1 MPVPKRKPRNP
12 FSNPRPGE
20 DARTVA
26 WLALRRAAGPR
37 ATDAQEILGQL
48 AQMAQLDPRDRALAF
63 EMMQGVWR
71 TRALLDAAMDRI
83 EGFAG
88 KTVTPDVR
96 DLMRIGAYQHFY
108 MDRVPCHALVHAT
121 VEVARLR
128 LGGRKAG
135 FCNAF
140 LQRILLQY
148 PARGADL
155 EKLARGLPIAE
166 RFSMPDWIVRL
177 VGRAVGQEKPESD
190 PSDPADLSDPSDPSD
205 RSAGSSKPASQKK
218 PQAAGEEKRESHP
231 SDPSDPADPSDP
243 SILLAALAALNRPLP
258 LYARCNPALV
268 AAEEAVR
275 ELARAGIRSRF
286 RPELAPLCIEV
297 ECAAG
302 LLAQTEVFLKGGLF
316 IQDASSQLVAELAG
330 ARLRSPAGLRPSV
343 RPGSSARREWTV
355 LDYCAAPGGK
365 ATYLAALMEGK
376 GRLIA
381 HEISAARQARLRENI
396 ARLGFE
402 GFIEVAGGEGE
413 IRGTH
418 PPTKTGSPDQ
428 SDQSDQSDRSD
439 GSYASDP
446 SDPSDPSDRSDRSS
460 AKPAPHSFPK
470 PPPHTLPKPPPHSLP
485 KADLALV
492 DAPCSGLGTL
502 RRHPEIRWRI
512 NYSDVRRLAHLQ
524 KGILDQAAQLVR
536 PGGWLVYSTCS
547 LAPEENQ
554 EVVEAFL
561 KARGGRFRIVRDTLG
576 LPDCLTTRMDGAGW
590 LRLLPHRDEMD
601 SACAV
606 RMVNEE

>member
-12 FSNPRPGE
+12 FENPRTGE

-37 ATDAQEILGQL
+37 PSDAQEILGQL
-48 AQMAQLDPRDRALAF
+48 AQMAQLDARDRALAF

-155 EKLARGLPIAE
+155 EKLARGLAIAE
-166 RFSMPDWIVRL
+166 RFSMPDWIVRI

-190 PSDPADLSDPSDPSD
+190 PSN
-205 RSAGSSKPASQKK
+205 
-218 PQAAGEEKRESHP
+218 P
-231 SDPSDPADPSDP
+231 SDPSDPAN
-243 SILLAALAALNRPLP
+243 LHAALAALNRPLP

-302 LLAQTEVFLKGGLF
+302 LLTETEVFLKGGLF

-330 ARLRSPAGLRPSV
+330 ARLRSPAGLRPSA

-381 HEISAARQARLRENI
+381 HEISAARQVRLRENI
-396 ARLGFE
+396 ARLGFDD
-402 GFIEVAGGEGE
+402 FIEVAGGEGE

-418 PPTKTGSPDQ
+418 PSTKTGSRDPSDRSDP

-439 GSYASDP
+439 HSG
-446 SDPSDPSDRSDRSS
+446 RSD
-460 AKPAPHSFPK
+460 AKPAPHSLPK
-470 PPPHTLPKPPPHSLP
+470 PAPHSLPKPPPHSLP
-485 KADLALV
+485 KADLVLV
-492 DAPCSGLGTL
+492 DTPCSGLGTL

-512 NYSDVRRLAHLQ
+512 NYTDVRRLAHLQ
-524 KGILDQAAQLVR
+524 KGILEQAAQLVK

-554 EVVEAFL
+554 EVVAAFL

-606 RMVNEE
+606 RMTNDE

>member
-12 FSNPRPGE
+12 FENPRTGE

-37 ATDAQEILGQL
+37 PSDAQEILGQL
-48 AQMAQLDPRDRALAF
+48 AQLAQLDARDRALAF

-166 RFSMPDWIVRL
+166 RFSMPDWIVRI

-190 PSDPADLSDPSDPSD
+190 PSN
-205 RSAGSSKPASQKK
+205 
-218 PQAAGEEKRESHP
+218 
-231 SDPSDPADPSDP
+231 PSDPAN
-243 SILLAALAALNRPLP
+243 LHAALAALNRPLP

-396 ARLGFE
+396 ARLGFDD
-402 GFIEVAGGEGE
+402 FIEVAGGEGE
-413 IRGTH
+413 IRGAH
-418 PPTKTGSPDQ
+418 PPTKTGTHPSAKTGSPDQ
-428 SDQSDQSDRSD
+428 SDQPDQSDLSDWSDQSDQSD
-439 GSYASDP
+439 QSGP
-446 SDPSDPSDRSDRSS
+446 SD
-460 AKPAPHSFPK
+460 AKPAPHSLPK
-470 PPPHTLPKPPPHSLP
+470 PAPHSLPKPPPHSLP
-485 KADLALV
+485 KADLVLV

-512 NYSDVRRLAHLQ
+512 NYTDVRRLAHLQ
-524 KGILDQAAQLVR
+524 KGILEQAAQLVK

-554 EVVEAFL
+554 EVVAAFL
-561 KARGGRFRIVRDTLG
+561 KARGGRFRIVRETLG

-606 RMVNEE
+606 RMTNDEWRMTMIHHPPKRS

>member
-48 AQMAQLDPRDRALAF
+48 AQMAQLDARDRAFAF

-166 RFSMPDWIVRL
+166 RFSMPDWIVRI

-231 SDPSDPADPSDP
+231 SDPSDP
-243 SILLAALAALNRPLP
+243 SILLAALAAFNRPLP
-258 LYARCNPALV
+258 LYARCNPARI

-302 LLAQTEVFLKGGLF
+302 LLTETDVYHRGGLF

-418 PPTKTGSPDQ
+418 RPAKTGMHPPTKTGSPDQ

-446 SDPSDPSDRSDRSS
+446 SDPSDPSDRSS
-460 AKPAPHSFPK
+460 A
-470 PPPHTLPKPPPHSLP
+470 KPPPHSLP
-485 KADLALV
+485 KSDLVLV

-524 KGILDQAAQLVR
+524 KGILEQAAQHVK

-554 EVVEAFL
+554 EVVAAFL
-561 KARGGRFRIVRDTLG
+561 KARGGRFRIVRDSPG
-576 LPDCLTTRMDGAGW
+576 LPDCLTTRMDDAGW

>member
-1 MPVPKRKPRNP
+1 
-12 FSNPRPGE
+12 
-20 DARTVA
+20 
-26 WLALRRAAGPR
+26 
-37 ATDAQEILGQL
+37 
-48 AQMAQLDPRDRALAF
+48 
-63 EMMQGVWR
+63 
-71 TRALLDAAMDRI
+71 
-83 EGFAG
+83 
-88 KTVTPDVR
+88 
-96 DLMRIGAYQHFY
+96 
-108 MDRVPCHALVHAT
+108 
-121 VEVARLR
+121 
-128 LGGRKAG
+128 
-135 FCNAF
+135 
-140 LQRILLQY
+140 
-148 PARGADL
+148 
-155 EKLARGLPIAE
+155 
-166 RFSMPDWIVRL
+166 MPDWIVRI

-190 PSDPADLSDPSDPSD
+190 PSN
-205 RSAGSSKPASQKK
+205 
-218 PQAAGEEKRESHP
+218 P
-231 SDPSDPADPSDP
+231 SDPSDPAN
-243 SILLAALAALNRPLP
+243 LHAALAALNRPLP
-258 LYARCNPALV
+258 LYARCNPARI

-302 LLAQTEVFLKGGLF
+302 LLTETEVFLKGGLF

-330 ARLRSPAGLRPSV
+330 ARLRSSERLRSSM
-343 RPGSSARREWTV
+343 RLRSSARREWTV

-402 GFIEVAGGEGE
+402 GFIEVAGGET
-413 IRGTH
+413 RGTH
-418 PPTKTGSPDQ
+418 PPTKTGTPDQ
-428 SDQSDQSDRSD
+428 SDQSDQSDRSDRSDRSD

-446 SDPSDPSDRSDRSS
+446 SDPSDPSDRSD
-460 AKPAPHSFPK
+460 AK
-470 PPPHTLPKPPPHSLP
+470 PPPHFLPQ
-485 KADLALV
+485 ADLVLV

-512 NYSDVRRLAHLQ
+512 NYTDVRRLAHLQ
-524 KGILDQAAQLVR
+524 KGILEQAAQLVK

-554 EVVEAFL
+554 EVVAAFL

-576 LPDCLTTRMDGAGW
+576 LPDCLTTRMDDAGW

-606 RMVNEE
+606 RMVNAD

>member
-12 FSNPRPGE
+12 FENPRTGE

-48 AQMAQLDPRDRALAF
+48 AEMAQLDARDRALAF

-166 RFSMPDWIVRL
+166 RFSMPDWIVRI

-190 PSDPADLSDPSDPSD
+190 PSN
-205 RSAGSSKPASQKK
+205 
-218 PQAAGEEKRESHP
+218 P
-231 SDPSDPADPSDP
+231 SDPSDPAN
-243 SILLAALAALNRPLP
+243 LHAALAALNRPLP

-343 RPGSSARREWTV
+343 RPGSSARREWIV

-402 GFIEVAGGEGE
+402 DFIEVAGGEGE
-413 IRGTH
+413 IRGTHPLTKTGMH

-485 KADLALV
+485 KADLVLV

-524 KGILDQAAQLVR
+524 KGILEQAAQLVR

-561 KARGGRFRIVRDTLG
+561 KARGGRFRIVRDSPG
-576 LPDCLTTRMDGAGW
+576 LPDCLTARMDDAGW

-606 RMVNEE
+606 RMVNAD